1 MHKVH
6 PTQSI
11 NNNKIIMEVVFYS
24 TINWSITHQ
33 NPPSPPSPQKEKEQ
47 ELQRKYYKGQ
57 RGAMLQL

>member
-1 MHKVH
+1 
-6 PTQSI
+6 
-11 NNNKIIMEVVFYS
+11 MEVVFYS

-33 NPPSPPSPQKEKEQ
+33 NPPSPPTPQKEKEQ